1 MKRGTESEAP
11 NIDRLWAVGLILIL
25 GFAVVWRWI
34 ASGAP
39 SGGDGAQYLAHAL
52 ALAEGRPYDEIG
64 YLYTPAMWSVGPPR
78 YPPGLPA
85 TLAPLLALFGPF
97 SQATLVLMHLFL
109 FAFVCLAGA
118 YFARESG
125 SMVGWGVAGMVATA
139 LLLGDQAD
147 IVGSDL
153 GFCALVWGVLLL
165 ADHPRRL
172 SWKHSGLLT
181 LLGSAALA
189 YRLAAAPL
197 LPAAGAFAI
206 LKRKQMGWAMLLPAV
221 VWLGILLLIFQYF
234 GPGEAPS
241 ADVAGSGSGGTAR
254 NLFPS
259 LEGWIGAVDR
269 RLSVYQNA
277 LSEAYLY
284 PLPWK
289 TANQAYQLGAFGV
302 TLVGLWPW
310 IRQRART
317 FAVLFAATTILMLA
331 LSPVWQA
338 RYLWVLTPF
347 LCYGLLRGIV
357 AIVAWAEA
365 TVLKRRARPRPA
377 LAVKFSLAVVSL
389 AVVSA
394 MIQPRPSH
402 PPELETWRGVSA
414 ALAELES
421 ATPTRVASN
430 RPRKV
435 AWFTGISAMP
445 VVWRDLDLFL
455 REAEE
460 KRVTLVVFT
469 TAVDDPYQVDGWE
482 NWLLAYPDLFVQL
495 AEVGPVRVFE
505 LTRYRP

>member
-310 IRQRART
+310 IRQAGTHIRGALRGDHDLDAGPLT
-317 FAVLFAATTILMLA
+317 GLAGA
-331 LSPVWQA
+331 LSLGADPLPV
-338 RYLWVLTPF
+338 L
-347 LCYGLLRGIV
+347 
-357 AIVAWAEA
+357 
-365 TVLKRRARPRPA
+365 
-377 LAVKFSLAVVSL
+377 
-389 AVVSA
+389 
-394 MIQPRPSH
+394 
-402 PPELETWRGVSA
+402 
-414 ALAELES
+414 
-421 ATPTRVASN
+421 RVA
-430 RPRKV
+430 
-435 AWFTGISAMP
+435 
-445 VVWRDLDLFL
+445 
-455 REAEE
+455 
-460 KRVTLVVFT
+460 
-469 TAVDDPYQVDGWE
+469 
-482 NWLLAYPDLFVQL
+482 
-495 AEVGPVRVFE
+495 
-505 LTRYRP
+505 TRYRRHRGLGRGYCVEATRAAAPSVGREVQPGGRFSGCSLGYDPAASVAPARVGDLARRECGPGRA